1 MAVQNYLNLH
11 STCAFWLI
19 RCEESS
25 LHVEAEKFDKNV
37 VMFIAIL
44 RYCMV
49 IGIQMQFEVL
59 FSVIRHMG
67 ISELSLFNNKKD
79 FAKNLLEIISIEF
92 IYLICIITS

>member
-1 MAVQNYLNLH
+1 M
-11 STCAFWLI
+11 

-25 LHVEAEKFDKNV
+25 LHVEAERFDENV
-37 VMFIAIL
+37 VMVIAIL